1 MLTQDMTRII
11 DGARETGWVLEPDAK
26 RLLTTGGLTVT
37 RHSVVDRLESLQPQ
51 AEAVGYPIVAKV
63 VSPRIVHKSDCGGV
77 VVGIETP
84 AELAAVFQRFQGLD
98 GFQSMLIEEQVA
110 GVEVIIGAK
119 NDFQFGP
126 VVMLGIGGT
135 GVELYGD
142 TVLRMAPLTEHDVA
156 SMMACLKA
164 GKLLQGFRGSQP
176 VDRQALAETLVR
188 FSQLAMSLG
197 DRFESIDLNPVMCSA
212 ERCVVADARI
222 MLPAPTA

>member
-1 MLTQDMTRII
+1 VLTQDITRIV
-11 DGARETGWVLEPDAK
+11 DGARETGWILEPDAK
-26 RLLTTGGLTVT
+26 QLLTAAGLAVT
-37 RHSVVDRLESLQPQ
+37 RHRVVDRREALQPQ
-51 AEAVGYPIVAKV
+51 AEAVGYPLVAKV

-77 VVGIETP
+77 VVGIETT
-84 AELAAVFQRFQGLD
+84 AELEAIFQRFQGLD

-142 TVLRMAPLTEHDVA
+142 TVLRMAPLTERDAA

-164 GKLLQGFRGSQP
+164 GRLLQGFRGSQP
-176 VDRQALAETLVR
+176 IDRQALAETLVR
-188 FSQLAMSLG
+188 FSQLAMALD

-212 ERCVVADARI
+212 DRCVIADARI
-222 MLPAPTA
+222 MLPAPAA